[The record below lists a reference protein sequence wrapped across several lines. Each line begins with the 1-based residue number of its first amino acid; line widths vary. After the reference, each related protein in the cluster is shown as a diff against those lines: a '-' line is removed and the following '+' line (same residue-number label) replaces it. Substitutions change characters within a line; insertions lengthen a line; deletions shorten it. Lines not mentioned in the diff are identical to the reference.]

1 MECVCRSQVLT
12 SQQGKADSFIIRRRS
27 QSGGTLEVPIR
38 WSPAVSQKTSWY
50 LLGVCITRPYAGGQA
65 TCLKSLLAVA
75 GDKREWGGMRA
86 EGVHEGDNK
95 KGFRTHFTVQVGP
108 KFTALVLQPPGW
120 PQPGL
125 VHWGLTTVTQSRR
138 GLTRGSES
146 LAQLNEGLRARC
158 TWNPRPDPL
167 CDASIP
173 HPFPLRATWRWED
186 LVLPSSR
193 ILNPRLHRPLPFP
206 QRVWGG

>member
-1 MECVCRSQVLT
+1 MVTCCVSEDLIASLRCPYNET
-12 SQQGKADSFIIRRRS
+12 IHRRS
-27 QSGGTLEVPIR
+27 GNLFEITASCGWR
-38 WSPAVSQKTSWY
+38 QK
-50 LLGVCITRPYAGGQA
+50 GM
-65 TCLKSLLAVA
+65 
-75 GDKREWGGMRA
+75 GGMRA

-95 KGFRTHFTVQVGP
+95 KGLRTHFTVQVGP

-206 QRVWGG
+206 QRVWGS